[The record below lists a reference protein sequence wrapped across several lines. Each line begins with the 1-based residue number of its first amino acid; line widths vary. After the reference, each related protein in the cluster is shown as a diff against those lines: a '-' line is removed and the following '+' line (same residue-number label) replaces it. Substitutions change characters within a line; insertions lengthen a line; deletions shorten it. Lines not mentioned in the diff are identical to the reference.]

1 MILDFLNRRAPVY
14 VDTGLNLID
23 VRDVARGHL
32 LAAEKGRVGEKYI
45 LGHRNMT
52 LREIFDTLAC
62 LTGLKPPRLKLP
74 HWIPLLY
81 AAADTALARLG
92 RREPGVPL
100 EAVKL
105 SRHKMFF
112 DASKAVRELGLPQ
125 TPVEEPLLRAVRW
138 FEENGYV
145 RLRSHAVG
153 GKPA

>member
-1 MILDFLNRRAPVY
+1 MNHSTPVGEGDVKPTATGKMILDFLNRRAPVY

-74 HWIPLLY
+74 HWIPLVY
-81 AAADTALARLG
+81 GADCAILG
-92 RREPGVPL
+92 ETRV
-100 EAVKL
+100 
-105 SRHKMFF
+105 S
-112 DASKAVRELGLPQ
+112 
-125 TPVEEPLLRAVRW
+125 
-138 FEENGYV
+138 
-145 RLRSHAVG
+145 
-153 GKPA
+153 